1 LVGGCAGL
9 ATTAISEK
17 GPSTKNSRQNRGG
30 GSTPAPQRIES
41 IEPEGFYPT
50 DSEETPSPTGFP
62 EKQEDMVSVDRSVKL
77 EFRDRDTE
85 LFDALED
92 WARYE
97 RRTLSDQILFALDD
111 LVKTRLMAAG

>member
-1 LVGGCAGL
+1 
-9 ATTAISEK
+9 
-17 GPSTKNSRQNRGG
+17 
-30 GSTPAPQRIES
+30 
-41 IEPEGFYPT
+41 
-50 DSEETPSPTGFP
+50 
-62 EKQEDMVSVDRSVKL
+62 MVSVDRSVKL